1 MNEADTVASDGTKEE
16 EVCTSSSLI
25 HRVDLFLALIIF
37 GVCGTLYYLT
47 TEFEQVADLF
57 AQDIQPEFFPRML
70 IWAIVL
76 LTLFIPIEHRFLKGG
91 SAGLDKNRKI
101 QIKPMAL
108 LTMALLTT
116 IVATILWVGTIASMI
131 IVCVAMPLLWGERR
145 PKVLIPYALIFP
157 VLITLLFNKVLGVH
171 FEPGLIEALFGVH

>member
-1 MNEADTVASDGTKEE
+1 MNETNNVSSDGTREE
-16 EVCTSSSLI
+16 EVRASTFLI
-25 HRVDLFLALIIF
+25 HRVDLGLAIIIF
-37 GVCGTLYYLT
+37 GVCGILYYLT
-47 TEFEQVADLF
+47 TEFERVADLF

-70 IWAIVL
+70 IWTIVL

-101 QIKPMAL
+101 RIKPMAL

-116 IVATILWVGTIASMI
+116 IIATILWVGTIASMI

-145 PKVLIPYALIFP
+145 PKVLVPYALIFP
-157 VLITLLFNKVLGVH
+157 VLITLLFNKILGVH
-171 FEPGLIEALFGVH
+171 FEPGLLESFFGVY